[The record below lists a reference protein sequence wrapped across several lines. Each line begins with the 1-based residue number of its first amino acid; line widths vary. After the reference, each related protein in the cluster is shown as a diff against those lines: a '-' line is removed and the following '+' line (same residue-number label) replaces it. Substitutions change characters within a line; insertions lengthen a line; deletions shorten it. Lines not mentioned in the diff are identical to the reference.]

1 MVFIGEEGEGFDEG
15 SDEGSDED
23 SDEGSDEDSDEGS
36 DEDSD
41 EGSDEDVKDTEV
53 SEGADQRAGCRMA
66 SEIHVVGDSV
76 EHLFQHTARPL

>member
-1 MVFIGEEGEGFDEG
+1 MVFIGEEGGGFDEDSDEG

-23 SDEGSDEDSDEGS
+23 AE
-36 DEDSD
+36 
-41 EGSDEDVKDTEV
+41 DTEV
-53 SEGADQRAGCRMA
+53 SEGADRNGGCRMA